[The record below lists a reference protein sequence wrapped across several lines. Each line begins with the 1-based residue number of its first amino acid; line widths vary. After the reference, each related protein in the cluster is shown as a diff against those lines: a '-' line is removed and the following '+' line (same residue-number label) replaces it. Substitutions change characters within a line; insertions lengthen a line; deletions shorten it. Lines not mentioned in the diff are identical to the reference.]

1 MQNECLNEFLH
12 RNCGGVRLFGVTV
25 NPQKIFYT
33 KRKITKQ
40 SQKRIEK
47 PFLALIEMKW
57 SVSLAI
63 RVREQLPKKY
73 ISSIFP
79 QIFAE
84 KEN

>member
-1 MQNECLNEFLH
+1 MEESDFLVSLSTPK
-12 RNCGGVRLFGVTV
+12 R
-25 NPQKIFYT
+25 FYT
-33 KRKITKQ
+33 ERKITKQ

-47 PFLALIEMKW
+47 SFLALIEMKW

>member
-12 RNCGGVRLFGVTV
+12 RELWRSQTFWCHCQ
-25 NPQKIFYT
+25 PPKDFYT
-33 KRKITKQ
+33 ERKITKQ

-63 RVREQLPKKY
+63 RV
-73 ISSIFP
+73 
-79 QIFAE
+79 
-84 KEN
+84 